1 MSFFVK
7 GYSEC
12 VGLNVFEMFRSIAVI
27 TLMYDVLP
35 LDPRNVFKLA
45 PEFSTWLMWSLRSSL
60 LPI

>member
-27 TLMYDVLP
+27 ILMDDHNVLP

-45 PEFSTWLMWSLRSSL
+45 PEFSTWLMTASL